1 MNAARHFLDTNI
13 FVYTFDLQAPK
24 KAERAEN
31 LIADALATG
40 AGMISYQV
48 AQEFVAAAR
57 KPFRTPMSFEQI
69 ERYWHTTLRPLLLVH
84 SSPGLFIRG
93 LDLARRDQLSWY
105 DSLIVAAAIQGGC
118 EVLYSED
125 LQHGRR
131 FGDLVVED
139 PFREG

>member
-13 FVYTFDLQAPK
+13 FVYTFDLEAPE
-24 KAERAEN
+24 KAKRAED
-31 LIADALATG
+31 LIAEALASG

-57 KPFRTPMSFEQI
+57 RPFQTPMSFDQI
-69 ERYWHTTLRPLLLVH
+69 ERYWHTTLRPLLVVH
-84 SSPGLFIRG
+84 SSPGLFIRA

-118 EVLYSED
+118 KILYSED

-131 FGDLVVED
+131 FGDLVVQN
-139 PFREG
+139 PFL

>member
-1 MNAARHFLDTNI
+1 MNAERHFLDTNI
-13 FVYTFDLQAPK
+13 FVYTFDVQAPK
-24 KAERAEN
+24 KAKQAEN
-31 LIADALATG
+31 LIAEALASG

-48 AQEFVAAAR
+48 AQEFVSVAR

-84 SSPGLFIRG
+84 SSPGLFSG
-93 LDLARRDQLSWY
+93 ALDVARRDQLAWY

-118 EVLYSED
+118 EILYSED

-131 FGDLVVED
+131 FGDLVVQN
-139 PFREG
+139 PFL

>member
-13 FVYTFDLQAPK
+13 FVYTFDLQAPN
-24 KAERAEN
+24 KAKRAED
-31 LIADALATG
+31 LIANALESG

-69 ERYWHTTLRPLLLVH
+69 ERYWVTTLRPLLSVH

-93 LDLARRDQLSWY
+93 LELARRDQISWY
-105 DSLIVAAAIQGGC
+105 DSLIVAAAIQGEC

-131 FGDLVVED
+131 FGGLVIQN
-139 PFREG
+139 PFL